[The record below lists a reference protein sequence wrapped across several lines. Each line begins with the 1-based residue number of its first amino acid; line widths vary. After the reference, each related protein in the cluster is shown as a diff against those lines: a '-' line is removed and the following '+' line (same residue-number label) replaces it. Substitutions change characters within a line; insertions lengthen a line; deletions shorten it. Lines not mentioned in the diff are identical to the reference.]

1 MNGITVTMAI
11 VDFIPVLLFF
21 IASYIILK
29 DLYNKS
35 LKGVYALMSAGSIMV
50 FLAGLCKATWKILY
64 ALNICDFEAL
74 DRSFF
79 PMNAL
84 GFMLFFCGM
93 LGFFSSA
100 NRKAM
105 AYSVVAPFTSNM
117 PFVILQVLG
126 YAGVQFSMVHI
137 ARKMKQNKAVI
148 CYILAF
154 IFMLGMGYLSAK
166 FDDSSNMHWMA
177 QITNIISNG
186 SFLLGSLM
194 LHKAGL
200 GNKKLW

>member
-21 IASYIILK
+21 MASYIILK

-35 LKGVYALMSAGSIMV
+35 LKGVYALMSAGAIMV

-74 DRSFF
+74 DKAFF
-79 PMNAL
+79 PMNSL
-84 GFMLFFCGM
+84 GFMLFFIGM
-93 LGFFSSA
+93 LGFFSKA

-117 PFVILQVLG
+117 PFVILQVIG
-126 YAGVQFSMVHI
+126 CAGVQFCLVHL
-137 ARKMKQNKAVI
+137 ARKMKQYKAVVCFI
-148 CYILAF
+148 IAF
-154 IFMLGMGYLSAK
+154 VFMLGMGYLSAK

-186 SFLLGSLM
+186 SLLVGVLM

-200 GNKKLW
+200 PEKKLW